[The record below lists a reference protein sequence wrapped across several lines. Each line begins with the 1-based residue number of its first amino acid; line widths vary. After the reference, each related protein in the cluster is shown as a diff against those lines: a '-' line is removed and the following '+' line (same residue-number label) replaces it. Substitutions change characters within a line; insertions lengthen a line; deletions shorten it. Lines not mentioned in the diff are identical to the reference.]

1 MRKED
6 LPKAGRG
13 ANKTGFEYMWS
24 QIKELELV
32 FMKLGEKTKR
42 LKRVKSHLQGYLDEL
57 CWRCENRE
65 LADKRNTLIEI
76 LQLKNWKVYI

>member
-1 MRKED
+1 
-6 LPKAGRG
+6 
-13 ANKTGFEYMWS
+13 MWS

-57 CWRCENRE
+57 CWRCEHRE
-65 LADKRNTLIEI
+65 LNEKRGYLIDV
-76 LQLKNWKVYI
+76 LSVTSWQAY

>member
-1 MRKED
+1 
-6 LPKAGRG
+6 
-13 ANKTGFEYMWS
+13 MWS

-57 CWRCENRE
+57 CWRCEYRE
-65 LADKRNTLIEI
+65 LSEKRQYLIEV
-76 LQLKNWKVYI
+76 LEVSAWQKYI